1 MDCVESHGRLCA
13 NELKAMLQS
22 MRVAGGC
29 RLEGEIRV
37 SGAKN
42 LALPALVATILTD
55 KPVTLRN
62 VPNLA
67 DVKSLLELLNCIGT
81 EVSYNDEHTI
91 TLSTRSIKSATAP
104 YDFVRKMR
112 ASILVLGALIARH
125 KQATVSLPG
134 GCAIGARGVDL
145 HIKALE
151 MMGAEI
157 AIENGYIEA
166 KAPNGLIG
174 CDIAFPMTTVT
185 GTENILMAATL
196 AKGTTRLIN
205 AAMEPEVEAF
215 CELLNKM
222 GARIS
227 GAGTSVITIEGV
239 DELHGTEFEIIP
251 DRIEAGT
258 YAIAAAVTNGKILLK
273 DCRYE
278 HLTSFFETLN
288 SVGVACEKVDNGVLV
303 YRKSDEIQPISIQ
316 TAPYPGFPTDL
327 QAQYTVLM
335 SICSGSASITENI
348 FENRFMH
355 VPELA
360 RMGANISVQG
370 KTALV
375 TGVEKLKGAQVM
387 ATDLRASVSLVI
399 AGLVAEGETIVNR
412 LYHLDRGYEN
422 LEEKL
427 NGCGAHVE
435 RFEV

>member
-1 MDCVESHGRLCA
+1 MFR
-13 NELKAMLQS
+13 MLQG
-22 MRVAGGC
+22 MRIAGGNQ
-29 RLEGEIRV
+29 LNGEIKV

-42 LALPALVATILTD
+42 LALPALVASILTSD
-55 KPVTLRN
+55 KMVYEN

-67 DVKSLLELLNCIGT
+67 DVQSLLELLHCFGT
-81 EVSYNDEHTI
+81 EINYEDIHTLC
-91 TLSTRSIKSATAP
+91 LSTQHIKSTVAP

-112 ASILVLGALIARH
+112 ASILVLGALIARCGI
-125 KQATVSLPG
+125 ATVSLPG
-134 GCAIGARGVDL
+134 GCAIGTRGVDL
-145 HIKALE
+145 HIRALE
-151 MMGAEI
+151 LMGATI
-157 AIENGYIEA
+157 AIDNGYIEA

-174 CDIAFPMTTVT
+174 CDITFPIVTVT
-185 GTENILMAATL
+185 GTENILMAAVL

-215 CELLNKM
+215 CGLLNKM
-222 GARIS
+222 GAKIS
-227 GAGTSVITIEGV
+227 GASTSIITIEGV
-239 DELHGTEFEIIP
+239 DALHGTEFEIIP

-258 YAIAAAVTNGKILLK
+258 YAIAAAVTSGKVFLK
-273 DCRYE
+273 NCKYE

-288 SVGVACEKVDNGVLV
+288 LAGISCEQKDGGVLV
-303 YRKSDEIQPISIQ
+303 SRATEKIQPISIQ

-335 SICSGSASITENI
+335 ALANGSSSITENI

-355 VPELA
+355 IPELA
-360 RMGANISVQG
+360 RMGADITIHG
-370 KTALV
+370 KTAV
-375 TGVEKLKGAQVM
+375 VNGVKKLTGAQVM

-427 NGCGAHVE
+427 NNCGANVE
-435 RFEV
+435 RFDV

>member
-1 MDCVESHGRLCA
+1 
-13 NELKAMLQS
+13 MLQS
-22 MRVAGGC
+22 MRIAGGS

-55 KPVTLRN
+55 KPLTLKN
-62 VPNLA
+62 IPNLA
-67 DVKSLLELLNCIGT
+67 DVKSLQELLNCIGT
-81 EVSYNDEHTI
+81 EINYANTHTVI
-91 TLSTRSIKSATAP
+91 LTTGNIKSTIAS

-112 ASILVLGALIARH
+112 ASILVLGALIARC
-125 KQATVSLPG
+125 KKATVSLPG

-145 HIKALE
+145 HVKALE
-151 MMGAEI
+151 IMGAEI

-166 KAPNGLIG
+166 KAPNGLTG

-196 AKGTTRLIN
+196 AKGTTRIIN

-222 GARIS
+222 GAKIS
-227 GAGTSVITIEGV
+227 GAGTSVITVEGMG
-239 DELHGTEFEIIP
+239 ELHGTEFEIIP

-258 YAIAAAVTNGKILLK
+258 YAVAAAVTNGKVLLK
-273 DCRYE
+273 NCRYE
-278 HLTSFFETLN
+278 HLASFFETLN
-288 SVGVACEKVDNGVLV
+288 SAGVACEKVDNGVQV

-327 QAQYTVLM
+327 QAQYAVLM
-335 SICSGSASITENI
+335 SICNGSASITENI

-360 RMGANISVQG
+360 RMGANISIQG
-370 KTALV
+370 KTALI

-399 AGLVAEGETIVNR
+399 AGLIAEGETIVNR
-412 LYHLDRGYEN
+412 LYHLDRGYERI
-422 LEEKL
+422 EEKL
-427 NGCGAHVE
+427 NNCGAHVE

>member
-1 MDCVESHGRLCA
+1 
-13 NELKAMLQS
+13 MLQG
-22 MRVAGGC
+22 MRIVGGTQ
-29 RLEGEIRV
+29 LNGEIAI

-42 LALPALVATILTD
+42 LALPALVATILTAE
-55 KPVTLRN
+55 PVTLRN

-67 DVKSLLELLNCIGT
+67 DVKSLLELLDCFGT
-81 EVSYNDEHTI
+81 EINYKDIHTI
-91 TLSTRSIKSATAP
+91 TLSTRNIKSTIAS

-112 ASILVLGALIARH
+112 ASILVLGALIARCQ
-125 KQATVSLPG
+125 KATVSLPG

-151 MMGAEI
+151 SLGARIEI
-157 AIENGYIEA
+157 KNGYIEA
-166 KAPNGLIG
+166 EAPNGLIG
-174 CDIAFPMTTVT
+174 CDITFPIVTVT
-185 GTENILMAATL
+185 GTENILMAAVL

-222 GARIS
+222 GAKIT

-239 DELHGTEFEIIP
+239 DRLHGTEYEIIP

-258 YAIAAAVTNGKILLK
+258 YAIATAVTNGKVLLK
-273 DCRYE
+273 NCEYE

-288 SVGVACEKVDNGVLV
+288 LVGISCEQKENGVLI
-303 YRKSDEIQPISIQ
+303 SCEAEEIHPVSIQ

-335 SICSGSASITENI
+335 SLANDGSSITENI

-355 VPELA
+355 IPELV
-360 RMGANISVQG
+360 RMGADITIHG
-370 KTALV
+370 KTAV
-375 TGVEKLKGAQVM
+375 INGVGKLTGAQVM

-427 NGCGAHVE
+427 NNCGANVE
-435 RFEV
+435 RFDV

>member
-1 MDCVESHGRLCA
+1 
-13 NELKAMLQS
+13 
-22 MRVAGGC
+22 MRIAGGC
-29 RLEGEIRV
+29 QLKGEIEI

-42 LALPALVATILTD
+42 LALPAVVATILTEE
-55 KPVTLRN
+55 PVTLRN

-67 DVKSLLELLNCIGT
+67 DVKSLLELLDCFGT
-81 EVSYNDEHTI
+81 EINYKDTHTI
-91 TLSTRSIKSATAP
+91 TLSTRNIKSTLAP

-112 ASILVLGALIARH
+112 ASILSLGALIARY
-125 KQATVSLPG
+125 KKATVSLPG

-151 MMGAEI
+151 ALGAHI
-157 AIENGYIEA
+157 DIKNGYIEA
-166 KAPNGLIG
+166 EAPKGLVG
-174 CDIAFPMTTVT
+174 CDITFPMTTVT
-185 GTENILMAATL
+185 GTENILMAAVL
-196 AKGTTRLIN
+196 AKGITRLIN

-222 GARIS
+222 GARIT

-239 DELHGTEFEIIP
+239 DSLHGTEYKIIP

-258 YAIAAAVTNGKILLK
+258 YAIATAITNGKVLLK
-273 DCRYE
+273 NCEYE
-278 HLTSFFETLN
+278 HLASFFETLN
-288 SVGVACEKVDNGVLV
+288 LVGISCEQKENGVLI
-303 YRKSDEIQPISIQ
+303 SCNAEEIHPVSIQ

-327 QAQYTVLM
+327 QAPYTVLM
-335 SICSGSASITENI
+335 SLANGGSSITENI

-355 VPELA
+355 IPELA
-360 RMGANISVQG
+360 RMGADITIHG
-370 KTALV
+370 KTAIV
-375 TGVEKLKGAQVM
+375 NGVKKLAGAQVM

-399 AGLVAEGETIVNR
+399 AGLVAEGETVVNR

-427 NGCGAHVE
+427 NNCGANVE

>member
-1 MDCVESHGRLCA
+1 
-13 NELKAMLQS
+13 MLQS
-22 MRVAGGC
+22 MRIAGGS

-55 KPVTLRN
+55 KPLTLKN
-62 VPNLA
+62 IPNLA
-67 DVKSLLELLNCIGT
+67 DVKSLQELLNCIGT
-81 EVSYNDEHTI
+81 EINYTDTHTVI
-91 TLSTRSIKSATAP
+91 LTRGDIKSTIAS

-112 ASILVLGALIARH
+112 ASILVLGALIARC
-125 KQATVSLPG
+125 KKATVSLPG

-145 HIKALE
+145 HVKALE
-151 MMGAEI
+151 IMGAEI

-166 KAPNGLIG
+166 KAPNGLTG

-196 AKGTTRLIN
+196 AKGTTRIIN

-222 GARIS
+222 GAKIS
-227 GAGTSVITIEGV
+227 GAGTSVITVEGMG
-239 DELHGTEFEIIP
+239 ELHGTEFEIIP

-258 YAIAAAVTNGKILLK
+258 YVVAAAVTNGKVLLK
-273 DCRYE
+273 NCRFE
-278 HLTSFFETLN
+278 HLASFFETLN
-288 SVGVACEKVDNGVLV
+288 SAGVACEKVDNGVQV

-327 QAQYTVLM
+327 QAQYAVLM
-335 SICSGSASITENI
+335 SICNGSASITENI

-360 RMGANISVQG
+360 RMGANISIQG
-370 KTALV
+370 KTALI

-412 LYHLDRGYEN
+412 LYHLDRGYERI
-422 LEEKL
+422 EEKL
-427 NGCGAHVE
+427 NNCGAHVE

>member
-1 MDCVESHGRLCA
+1 
-13 NELKAMLQS
+13 MLQS
-22 MRVAGGC
+22 MRIAGGS

-55 KPVTLRN
+55 KPLTLKN
-62 VPNLA
+62 IPNLA
-67 DVKSLLELLNCIGT
+67 DVKSLQELLNCIGT
-81 EVSYNDEHTI
+81 EINYTDTHTVI
-91 TLSTRSIKSATAP
+91 LTTGDIKSTIAS

-112 ASILVLGALIARH
+112 ASILVLGALIARC
-125 KQATVSLPG
+125 KKATVSLPG

-145 HIKALE
+145 HVKALE
-151 MMGAEI
+151 IMGAEI

-166 KAPNGLIG
+166 KAPNGLTG

-196 AKGTTRLIN
+196 AKGTTRIIN

-222 GARIS
+222 GAKIS
-227 GAGTSVITIEGV
+227 GAGTSVITVEGMG
-239 DELHGTEFEIIP
+239 ELHGTEFEIIP

-258 YAIAAAVTNGKILLK
+258 YVVAAAVTNGKVLLK
-273 DCRYE
+273 NCRFE
-278 HLTSFFETLN
+278 HLASFFETLN
-288 SVGVACEKVDNGVLV
+288 SAGVACEKVDNGVQV

-327 QAQYTVLM
+327 QAQYAVLM
-335 SICSGSASITENI
+335 SICNGSASITENI

-360 RMGANISVQG
+360 RMGANISIQG
-370 KTALV
+370 KTALI

-412 LYHLDRGYEN
+412 LYHLDRGYERI
-422 LEEKL
+422 EEKL
-427 NGCGAHVE
+427 NNCGAHGE